1 MHDPY
6 NAFVD
11 LDPAATG
18 GEGPLAGLSIGIK
31 SNIAVGG
38 LPWTAGMGTRR
49 DIVTERDAHVVAQL
63 RAAGAKIPGTLNMHE
78 AALGATT
85 DNAFYGCT
93 MNPHRDGYTPGGSSG
108 GSAAAVA
115 AGLVDAA
122 LGTDTL
128 GSVRI
133 PAAYCGVY
141 ALKPTLGAVSTD
153 GLIHLGTKFD
163 VIGPLARDLDTL
175 ERVWKVIA
183 QQNTTVTPDLIRG
196 PSPSPR
202 ILTLA
207 GLQGIETQ
215 PAVMAAYTAALAPF
229 GPSTA
234 LTIADTPTAIR
245 LAALIPCIEEL
256 KATLGDA
263 RYGPLVSDELKHV
276 IAAIEKLP
284 PAPEVLA
291 RTRTTLLEAL
301 GTDGVLIM
309 PTAPQ
314 VSFKHGTRA
323 PANQADFT
331 ALASVAGLPAIAIP
345 TGVDDNHRPVGVQ
358 IVGPPNS
365 EAMLFAVA
373 RELDA
378 KLAGYAQPPAP

>member
-215 PAVMAAYTAALAPF
+215 PAVMAAYTAALASL
-229 GPSTA
+229 GPATA
-234 LTIADTPTAIR
+234 LTLADAPTAIR

-263 RYGPLVSDELKHV
+263 RFGPLVSNELKHV

-314 VSFKHGTRA
+314 VAFKHGTRA

-345 TGVDDNHRPVGVQ
+345 AGVDDDHLPVGVQ

>member
-1 MHDPY
+1 MLDPFD
-6 NAFVD
+6 AFVD
-11 LDPAATG
+11 LDPHAIG
-18 GEGPLAGLSIGIK
+18 GTGPLTGLSIGIK
-31 SNIAVGG
+31 SNIAVKG
-38 LPWTAGMGTRR
+38 LPWTGGMGTRR
-49 DIVTERDAHVVAQL
+49 DVIAQHDAAVVAQL

-85 DNAFYGCT
+85 DNVFYGRT
-93 MNPHRDGYTPGGSSG
+93 LNPHRDGYTPGGSSG

-153 GLIHLGTKFD
+153 GLVPLGSAFD
-163 VIGPLARDLDTL
+163 VIGPLARNLDVLEQVWQVISGTSDNRAASESRHIFTL
-175 ERVWKVIA
+175 T
-183 QQNTTVTPDLIRG
+183 N
-196 PSPSPR
+196 
-202 ILTLA
+202 LA
-207 GLQGIETQ
+207 GVQVQ
-215 PAVMAAYTAALAPF
+215 PAMENAYRNALAAL
-229 GPSTA
+229 GPSTE
-234 LTIADTPTAIR
+234 LSLADTPTAIR
-245 LAALIPCIEEL
+245 TAALVEVVAEL
-256 KATLGDA
+256 KDALGDK
-263 RYGPLVSDELKHV
+263 RHGPLVSDELKSV
-276 IAAIEKLP
+276 IAAVEKIP
-284 PAPEVLA
+284 PTPDVLV
-291 RTRTTLLEAL
+291 RTRSCLIEAL
-301 GTDGVLIM
+301 GDNGILIM

-314 VSFKHGTRA
+314 VAFAHGTRA

-345 TGVDDNHRPVGVQ
+345 AGLDDDRLPVGIQ
-358 IVGPPNS
+358 IVGRPNS

-378 KLAGYAQPPAP
+378 KLSGYTPPPAT